1 MKKVNEIL
9 EWFNLH
15 CGDRLVISRVDATNK
30 FNIRD
35 AKTGGLLASNLS
47 EHLLKRELEE
57 QERILSFGGNK
68 FFQLINIIG

>member
-1 MKKVNEIL
+1 MKNINEIL
-9 EWFNLH
+9 GWLNLH

-47 EHLLKRELEE
+47 NHLLKKELEE

-68 FFQLINIIG
+68 FFQSIKITG

>member
-9 EWFNLH
+9 EWLNLH

-35 AKTGGLLASNLS
+35 AKTGGLFASPHIIPSHVINPS
-47 EHLLKRELEE
+47 LKVKYFLCSCG
-57 QERILSFGGNK
+57 IVHCLFGS
-68 FFQLINIIG
+68 